1 MAGLRNNK
9 KMKFYAHRGASADFP
24 EHTMA
29 AYRGAIEQGA
39 LGFECDIR
47 VTKDEVLI
55 LWHDANM
62 KKEAKS
68 AAIIANRTY
77 AEIKQIYPA
86 VMTLN
91 ELLDLAIENKK
102 SLALETKHPVPT
114 GNRVEELVVAEL
126 HKRKDA
132 IKKSGIDVAIMSFS
146 WFAIEKIKKMDPTI
160 KTVMLLGDITNK
172 ITRRFTSAQVIGPSV
187 EMIRKSPELISEIK
201 NSGKELYVW
210 TVDSTE
216 DLQYCASV
224 GVDIVMTN
232 RPAHARSVMAVREG
246 KADFALVPIE
256 NSVEGVVARTL
267 DELAMGEPLVIA
279 GEVTLPVSFSLMTK
293 PGTQNI
299 KRIATHPHAESQ
311 CRAFIAKNYPNAE
324 IIPTASTAAAAE
336 AISRG
341 EFDAAIA
348 AEVAAAHYGLEVIAK
363 NIGDNNGAVTRFV
376 LVSKP
381 GALSAPTGHDRT
393 SLALYIDIDH
403 AGALLE
409 ILTEFAKRDVNLTF
423 IQSRPTGRVL
433 GDYHFIIDAEGHVN
447 DPSVSQALEGLR
459 EICDEIRFL
468 GSYPRESSK

>member
-1 MAGLRNNK
+1 MVGLRNNK

-102 SLALETKHPVPT
+102 SLTLETKHPVPT

-232 RPAHARSVMAVREG
+232 RPAHARSV
-246 KADFALVPIE
+246 
-256 NSVEGVVARTL
+256 
-267 DELAMGEPLVIA
+267 
-279 GEVTLPVSFSLMTK
+279 
-293 PGTQNI
+293 
-299 KRIATHPHAESQ
+299 
-311 CRAFIAKNYPNAE
+311 
-324 IIPTASTAAAAE
+324 
-336 AISRG
+336 
-341 EFDAAIA
+341 
-348 AEVAAAHYGLEVIAK
+348 
-363 NIGDNNGAVTRFV
+363 
-376 LVSKP
+376 
-381 GALSAPTGHDRT
+381 
-393 SLALYIDIDH
+393 
-403 AGALLE
+403 
-409 ILTEFAKRDVNLTF
+409 
-423 IQSRPTGRVL
+423 L
-433 GDYHFIIDAEGHVN
+433 GY
-447 DPSVSQALEGLR
+447 S
-459 EICDEIRFL
+459 
-468 GSYPRESSK
+468 

>member
-1 MAGLRNNK
+1 
-9 KMKFYAHRGASADFP
+9 
-24 EHTMA
+24 MA

-47 VTKDEVLI
+47 LTKDEVLI

-232 RPAHARSVMAVREG
+232 RPAHARSV
-246 KADFALVPIE
+246 
-256 NSVEGVVARTL
+256 
-267 DELAMGEPLVIA
+267 
-279 GEVTLPVSFSLMTK
+279 
-293 PGTQNI
+293 
-299 KRIATHPHAESQ
+299 
-311 CRAFIAKNYPNAE
+311 
-324 IIPTASTAAAAE
+324 
-336 AISRG
+336 
-341 EFDAAIA
+341 
-348 AEVAAAHYGLEVIAK
+348 
-363 NIGDNNGAVTRFV
+363 
-376 LVSKP
+376 
-381 GALSAPTGHDRT
+381 
-393 SLALYIDIDH
+393 
-403 AGALLE
+403 
-409 ILTEFAKRDVNLTF
+409 
-423 IQSRPTGRVL
+423 L
-433 GDYHFIIDAEGHVN
+433 GY
-447 DPSVSQALEGLR
+447 S
-459 EICDEIRFL
+459 
-468 GSYPRESSK
+468 

>member
-1 MAGLRNNK
+1 
-9 KMKFYAHRGASADFP
+9 
-24 EHTMA
+24 MA

-232 RPAHARSVMAVREG
+232 RPAHARSV
-246 KADFALVPIE
+246 
-256 NSVEGVVARTL
+256 
-267 DELAMGEPLVIA
+267 
-279 GEVTLPVSFSLMTK
+279 
-293 PGTQNI
+293 
-299 KRIATHPHAESQ
+299 
-311 CRAFIAKNYPNAE
+311 
-324 IIPTASTAAAAE
+324 
-336 AISRG
+336 
-341 EFDAAIA
+341 
-348 AEVAAAHYGLEVIAK
+348 
-363 NIGDNNGAVTRFV
+363 
-376 LVSKP
+376 
-381 GALSAPTGHDRT
+381 
-393 SLALYIDIDH
+393 
-403 AGALLE
+403 
-409 ILTEFAKRDVNLTF
+409 
-423 IQSRPTGRVL
+423 L
-433 GDYHFIIDAEGHVN
+433 GY
-447 DPSVSQALEGLR
+447 S
-459 EICDEIRFL
+459 
-468 GSYPRESSK
+468 

>member
-1 MAGLRNNK
+1 MVGLRNNK

-47 VTKDEVLI
+47 VTKDGVLI

-172 ITRRFTSAQVIGPSV
+172 LTRRFTSAQVIGPSV

-232 RPAHARSVMAVREG
+232 RPAHARSV
-246 KADFALVPIE
+246 
-256 NSVEGVVARTL
+256 
-267 DELAMGEPLVIA
+267 
-279 GEVTLPVSFSLMTK
+279 
-293 PGTQNI
+293 
-299 KRIATHPHAESQ
+299 
-311 CRAFIAKNYPNAE
+311 
-324 IIPTASTAAAAE
+324 
-336 AISRG
+336 
-341 EFDAAIA
+341 
-348 AEVAAAHYGLEVIAK
+348 
-363 NIGDNNGAVTRFV
+363 
-376 LVSKP
+376 
-381 GALSAPTGHDRT
+381 
-393 SLALYIDIDH
+393 
-403 AGALLE
+403 
-409 ILTEFAKRDVNLTF
+409 
-423 IQSRPTGRVL
+423 L
-433 GDYHFIIDAEGHVN
+433 GY
-447 DPSVSQALEGLR
+447 S
-459 EICDEIRFL
+459 
-468 GSYPRESSK
+468 

>member
-1 MAGLRNNK
+1 
-9 KMKFYAHRGASADFP
+9 
-24 EHTMA
+24 MA

-160 KTVMLLGDITNK
+160 KTVMLLGDIANK

-232 RPAHARSVMAVREG
+232 RPAHARSV
-246 KADFALVPIE
+246 
-256 NSVEGVVARTL
+256 
-267 DELAMGEPLVIA
+267 
-279 GEVTLPVSFSLMTK
+279 
-293 PGTQNI
+293 
-299 KRIATHPHAESQ
+299 
-311 CRAFIAKNYPNAE
+311 
-324 IIPTASTAAAAE
+324 
-336 AISRG
+336 
-341 EFDAAIA
+341 
-348 AEVAAAHYGLEVIAK
+348 
-363 NIGDNNGAVTRFV
+363 
-376 LVSKP
+376 
-381 GALSAPTGHDRT
+381 
-393 SLALYIDIDH
+393 
-403 AGALLE
+403 
-409 ILTEFAKRDVNLTF
+409 
-423 IQSRPTGRVL
+423 L
-433 GDYHFIIDAEGHVN
+433 GY
-447 DPSVSQALEGLR
+447 S
-459 EICDEIRFL
+459 
-468 GSYPRESSK
+468 

>member
-126 HKRKDA
+126 HKRIDA

-160 KTVMLLGDITNK
+160 KSVMLLGDITNK

-232 RPAHARSVMAVREG
+232 RPAHARSV
-246 KADFALVPIE
+246 
-256 NSVEGVVARTL
+256 
-267 DELAMGEPLVIA
+267 
-279 GEVTLPVSFSLMTK
+279 
-293 PGTQNI
+293 
-299 KRIATHPHAESQ
+299 
-311 CRAFIAKNYPNAE
+311 
-324 IIPTASTAAAAE
+324 
-336 AISRG
+336 
-341 EFDAAIA
+341 
-348 AEVAAAHYGLEVIAK
+348 
-363 NIGDNNGAVTRFV
+363 
-376 LVSKP
+376 
-381 GALSAPTGHDRT
+381 
-393 SLALYIDIDH
+393 
-403 AGALLE
+403 
-409 ILTEFAKRDVNLTF
+409 
-423 IQSRPTGRVL
+423 L
-433 GDYHFIIDAEGHVN
+433 GY
-447 DPSVSQALEGLR
+447 S
-459 EICDEIRFL
+459 
-468 GSYPRESSK
+468 

>member
-1 MAGLRNNK
+1 MVGLRNNK

-47 VTKDEVLI
+47 LTKDEVLV

-146 WFAIEKIKKMDPTI
+146 WFAIEKIKKTDPTI

-187 EMIRKSPELISEIK
+187 GMIRKSPELISEIK

-232 RPAHARSVMAVREG
+232 RPAHARSV
-246 KADFALVPIE
+246 
-256 NSVEGVVARTL
+256 
-267 DELAMGEPLVIA
+267 
-279 GEVTLPVSFSLMTK
+279 
-293 PGTQNI
+293 
-299 KRIATHPHAESQ
+299 
-311 CRAFIAKNYPNAE
+311 
-324 IIPTASTAAAAE
+324 
-336 AISRG
+336 
-341 EFDAAIA
+341 
-348 AEVAAAHYGLEVIAK
+348 
-363 NIGDNNGAVTRFV
+363 
-376 LVSKP
+376 
-381 GALSAPTGHDRT
+381 
-393 SLALYIDIDH
+393 
-403 AGALLE
+403 
-409 ILTEFAKRDVNLTF
+409 
-423 IQSRPTGRVL
+423 L
-433 GDYHFIIDAEGHVN
+433 GY
-447 DPSVSQALEGLR
+447 S
-459 EICDEIRFL
+459 
-468 GSYPRESSK
+468 

>member
-29 AYRGAIEQGA
+29 AYRGAIEQGT

-160 KTVMLLGDITNK
+160 KTVMLLGEITNK

-232 RPAHARSVMAVREG
+232 RPAHARSV
-246 KADFALVPIE
+246 
-256 NSVEGVVARTL
+256 
-267 DELAMGEPLVIA
+267 
-279 GEVTLPVSFSLMTK
+279 
-293 PGTQNI
+293 
-299 KRIATHPHAESQ
+299 
-311 CRAFIAKNYPNAE
+311 
-324 IIPTASTAAAAE
+324 
-336 AISRG
+336 
-341 EFDAAIA
+341 
-348 AEVAAAHYGLEVIAK
+348 
-363 NIGDNNGAVTRFV
+363 
-376 LVSKP
+376 
-381 GALSAPTGHDRT
+381 
-393 SLALYIDIDH
+393 
-403 AGALLE
+403 
-409 ILTEFAKRDVNLTF
+409 
-423 IQSRPTGRVL
+423 L
-433 GDYHFIIDAEGHVN
+433 GY
-447 DPSVSQALEGLR
+447 S
-459 EICDEIRFL
+459 
-468 GSYPRESSK
+468 

>member
-126 HKRKDA
+126 RKREDA

-201 NSGKELYVW
+201 NSGKDLYVW

-232 RPAHARSVMAVREG
+232 RPAHARSV
-246 KADFALVPIE
+246 
-256 NSVEGVVARTL
+256 
-267 DELAMGEPLVIA
+267 
-279 GEVTLPVSFSLMTK
+279 
-293 PGTQNI
+293 
-299 KRIATHPHAESQ
+299 
-311 CRAFIAKNYPNAE
+311 
-324 IIPTASTAAAAE
+324 
-336 AISRG
+336 
-341 EFDAAIA
+341 
-348 AEVAAAHYGLEVIAK
+348 
-363 NIGDNNGAVTRFV
+363 
-376 LVSKP
+376 
-381 GALSAPTGHDRT
+381 
-393 SLALYIDIDH
+393 
-403 AGALLE
+403 
-409 ILTEFAKRDVNLTF
+409 
-423 IQSRPTGRVL
+423 L
-433 GDYHFIIDAEGHVN
+433 GY
-447 DPSVSQALEGLR
+447 S
-459 EICDEIRFL
+459 
-468 GSYPRESSK
+468 

>member
-216 DLQYCASV
+216 DLQDWASV
-224 GVDIVMTN
+224 GGDMVMTN
-232 RPAHARSVMAVREG
+232 RPAHARSV
-246 KADFALVPIE
+246 
-256 NSVEGVVARTL
+256 
-267 DELAMGEPLVIA
+267 
-279 GEVTLPVSFSLMTK
+279 
-293 PGTQNI
+293 
-299 KRIATHPHAESQ
+299 
-311 CRAFIAKNYPNAE
+311 
-324 IIPTASTAAAAE
+324 
-336 AISRG
+336 
-341 EFDAAIA
+341 
-348 AEVAAAHYGLEVIAK
+348 
-363 NIGDNNGAVTRFV
+363 
-376 LVSKP
+376 
-381 GALSAPTGHDRT
+381 
-393 SLALYIDIDH
+393 
-403 AGALLE
+403 
-409 ILTEFAKRDVNLTF
+409 
-423 IQSRPTGRVL
+423 L
-433 GDYHFIIDAEGHVN
+433 GY
-447 DPSVSQALEGLR
+447 S
-459 EICDEIRFL
+459 
-468 GSYPRESSK
+468 

>member
-1 MAGLRNNK
+1 MVGLRNNK

-187 EMIRKSPELISEIK
+187 EMVRKSPELISEIK

-232 RPAHARSVMAVREG
+232 RPAHARSV
-246 KADFALVPIE
+246 
-256 NSVEGVVARTL
+256 
-267 DELAMGEPLVIA
+267 
-279 GEVTLPVSFSLMTK
+279 
-293 PGTQNI
+293 
-299 KRIATHPHAESQ
+299 
-311 CRAFIAKNYPNAE
+311 
-324 IIPTASTAAAAE
+324 
-336 AISRG
+336 
-341 EFDAAIA
+341 
-348 AEVAAAHYGLEVIAK
+348 
-363 NIGDNNGAVTRFV
+363 
-376 LVSKP
+376 
-381 GALSAPTGHDRT
+381 
-393 SLALYIDIDH
+393 
-403 AGALLE
+403 
-409 ILTEFAKRDVNLTF
+409 
-423 IQSRPTGRVL
+423 L
-433 GDYHFIIDAEGHVN
+433 GY
-447 DPSVSQALEGLR
+447 S
-459 EICDEIRFL
+459 
-468 GSYPRESSK
+468 

>member
-146 WFAIEKIKKMDPTI
+146 WFAVEKIKKMDPTI
-160 KTVMLLGDITNK
+160 KTVMLLHDFNQK
-172 ITRRFTSAQVIGPSV
+172 LSRRFTSAKAIGPSV
-187 EMIRKSPELISEIK
+187 EMIKKSPELVSEIK

-232 RPAHARSVMAVREG
+232 RPAHARSV
-246 KADFALVPIE
+246 
-256 NSVEGVVARTL
+256 
-267 DELAMGEPLVIA
+267 
-279 GEVTLPVSFSLMTK
+279 
-293 PGTQNI
+293 
-299 KRIATHPHAESQ
+299 
-311 CRAFIAKNYPNAE
+311 
-324 IIPTASTAAAAE
+324 
-336 AISRG
+336 
-341 EFDAAIA
+341 
-348 AEVAAAHYGLEVIAK
+348 
-363 NIGDNNGAVTRFV
+363 
-376 LVSKP
+376 
-381 GALSAPTGHDRT
+381 
-393 SLALYIDIDH
+393 
-403 AGALLE
+403 
-409 ILTEFAKRDVNLTF
+409 
-423 IQSRPTGRVL
+423 L
-433 GDYHFIIDAEGHVN
+433 GY
-447 DPSVSQALEGLR
+447 S
-459 EICDEIRFL
+459 
-468 GSYPRESSK
+468 

>member
-77 AEIKQIYPA
+77 AEIKQIYP
-86 VMTLN
+86 VVITLN

-232 RPAHARSVMAVREG
+232 RPAHARSV
-246 KADFALVPIE
+246 
-256 NSVEGVVARTL
+256 
-267 DELAMGEPLVIA
+267 
-279 GEVTLPVSFSLMTK
+279 
-293 PGTQNI
+293 
-299 KRIATHPHAESQ
+299 
-311 CRAFIAKNYPNAE
+311 
-324 IIPTASTAAAAE
+324 
-336 AISRG
+336 
-341 EFDAAIA
+341 
-348 AEVAAAHYGLEVIAK
+348 
-363 NIGDNNGAVTRFV
+363 
-376 LVSKP
+376 
-381 GALSAPTGHDRT
+381 
-393 SLALYIDIDH
+393 
-403 AGALLE
+403 
-409 ILTEFAKRDVNLTF
+409 
-423 IQSRPTGRVL
+423 L
-433 GDYHFIIDAEGHVN
+433 GY
-447 DPSVSQALEGLR
+447 S
-459 EICDEIRFL
+459 
-468 GSYPRESSK
+468 

>member
-187 EMIRKSPELISEIK
+187 EMIRKSPELI
-201 NSGKELYVW
+201 
-210 TVDSTE
+210 
-216 DLQYCASV
+216 
-224 GVDIVMTN
+224 
-232 RPAHARSVMAVREG
+232 R
-246 KADFALVPIE
+246 
-256 NSVEGVVARTL
+256 
-267 DELAMGEPLVIA
+267 
-279 GEVTLPVSFSLMTK
+279 
-293 PGTQNI
+293 
-299 KRIATHPHAESQ
+299 
-311 CRAFIAKNYPNAE
+311 
-324 IIPTASTAAAAE
+324 
-336 AISRG
+336 
-341 EFDAAIA
+341 
-348 AEVAAAHYGLEVIAK
+348 
-363 NIGDNNGAVTRFV
+363 
-376 LVSKP
+376 
-381 GALSAPTGHDRT
+381 
-393 SLALYIDIDH
+393 
-403 AGALLE
+403 
-409 ILTEFAKRDVNLTF
+409 
-423 IQSRPTGRVL
+423 
-433 GDYHFIIDAEGHVN
+433 
-447 DPSVSQALEGLR
+447 
-459 EICDEIRFL
+459 
-468 GSYPRESSK
+468 

>member
-1 MAGLRNNK
+1 
-9 KMKFYAHRGASADFP
+9 
-24 EHTMA
+24 
-29 AYRGAIEQGA
+29 
-39 LGFECDIR
+39 
-47 VTKDEVLI
+47 
-55 LWHDANM
+55 M

-187 EMIRKSPELISEIK
+187 EMVRKSPELISEIK

-232 RPAHARSVMAVREG
+232 RPAHARSV
-246 KADFALVPIE
+246 
-256 NSVEGVVARTL
+256 
-267 DELAMGEPLVIA
+267 
-279 GEVTLPVSFSLMTK
+279 
-293 PGTQNI
+293 
-299 KRIATHPHAESQ
+299 
-311 CRAFIAKNYPNAE
+311 
-324 IIPTASTAAAAE
+324 
-336 AISRG
+336 
-341 EFDAAIA
+341 
-348 AEVAAAHYGLEVIAK
+348 
-363 NIGDNNGAVTRFV
+363 
-376 LVSKP
+376 
-381 GALSAPTGHDRT
+381 
-393 SLALYIDIDH
+393 
-403 AGALLE
+403 
-409 ILTEFAKRDVNLTF
+409 
-423 IQSRPTGRVL
+423 L
-433 GDYHFIIDAEGHVN
+433 GY
-447 DPSVSQALEGLR
+447 S
-459 EICDEIRFL
+459 
-468 GSYPRESSK
+468 